1 MEEMQLLSLF
11 PIEAT
16 KTTGRLWAW
25 SRRSK
30 LRSIRWE
37 LRNTPVHL
45 GRDLHQ
51 KLLLLD
57 SYFICILCNLP
68 KYLKVTVLTT
78 SQILKDSPRPFAGG
92 VAECW
97 HRHVGLFTSVQCSL
111 VAFGGSSPDW
121 SVPLRGCGWGQLL
134 QHPPRPV
141 ALQRLGRIAF
151 HKLPQTSQVFNLSI
165 KDRTVQRCR
174 WFSINGD
181 KWHRY
186 PEVPSCCCTQVLLH
200 EGLWRNKS

>member
-1 MEEMQLLSLF
+1 MQLLSLF

-16 KTTGRLWAW
+16 KTAGRLWAW

-37 LRNTPVHL
+37 LRNKSVQPGLH
-45 GRDLHQ
+45 LHQ
-51 KLLLLD
+51 KFILLD
-57 SYFICILCNLP
+57 AYFIFIFGNLP
-68 KYLKVTVLTT
+68 KYLELTVLTT

-111 VAFGGSSPDW
+111 VAFGGSPDW
-121 SVPLRGCGWGQLL
+121 SVPLRGCGSGQLL

-151 HKLPQTSQVFNLSI
+151 HKLPQTLQVFNLSI

-200 EGLWRNKS
+200 EGPLWRNKS